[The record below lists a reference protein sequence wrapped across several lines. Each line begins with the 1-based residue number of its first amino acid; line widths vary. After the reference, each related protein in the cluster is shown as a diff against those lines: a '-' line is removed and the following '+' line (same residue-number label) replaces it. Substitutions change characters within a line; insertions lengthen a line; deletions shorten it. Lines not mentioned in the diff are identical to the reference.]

1 MAITPQAIKDQEFL
15 VKFRGYDPVEVKAY
29 LELIAEE
36 FFELL
41 EQVRHQVDE
50 LDVIVEERDMLQA
63 EKIKMQDELNE
74 SRGSSEEIKTE
85 SAQRDDEVASLQAE
99 IENLKKEV
107 QSFERQCS
115 GRDQELAEAQTV
127 MKRQEEA
134 IAREKER
141 NDKLN
146 DRIDD
151 LEKQNKELRSEEL
164 SFKSTLVAAQ
174 QFTTE
179 LKQKSEREAR
189 RIVQKS
195 REEAEQLRQ
204 DTFAE
209 LAKYPAEIERLKKKR
224 SKVRDELEAVLTL
237 SLENLDIFKDED
249 ENDDGELFEKIE
261 LDDSATRANNHVPA
275 KENEEENGDELQDI
289 HVNFDLMDAT
299 GESEEN
305 AFFLKDE
312 TADETADE
320 TVDEST
326 EESMDASANDDL
338 TKNHN

>member
-41 EQVRHQVDE
+41 EQVRHQIDE

-63 EKIKMQDELNE
+63 EKIKLQDELNE

-99 IENLKKEV
+99 IEKLKKEV

-127 MKRQEEA
+127 MKKQEEA
-134 IAREKER
+134 LRREKER

-146 DRIDD
+146 NRIDD
-151 LEKQNKELRSEEL
+151 LEKQNQELRSEEL

-189 RIVQKS
+189 RIVQNAG
-195 REEAEQLRQ
+195 EEAEQLRQ

-209 LAKYPAEIERLKKKR
+209 LAKYPAEIERLKKRK

-249 ENDDGELFEKIE
+249 EGESYGELFEKIE
-261 LDDSATRANNHVPA
+261 LDGSTMRAKNHDSEKV
-275 KENEEENGDELQDI
+275 KEEENGDELNDI
-289 HVNFDLMDAT
+289 NINFDLTEAT
-299 GESEEN
+299 GGREKN
-305 AFFLKDE
+305 AFFLKDAS
-312 TADETADE
+312 TDTSI
-320 TVDEST
+320 DES
-326 EESMDASANDDL
+326 ADDGS
-338 TKNHN
+338 TDKQHN

>member
-1 MAITPQAIKDQEFL
+1 MAITPQAIKDQEFI

-63 EKIKMQDELNE
+63 EKITLQDELNE
-74 SRGSSEEIKTE
+74 YRDGSKEITTE

-99 IENLKKEV
+99 IEQLKKEV

-115 GRDQELAEAQTV
+115 GRDQELAKAQTV

-134 IAREKER
+134 ITREKER

-179 LKQKSEREAR
+179 LKHKSEREAR
-189 RIVQKS
+189 RIVQQA
-195 REEAEQLRQ
+195 RDEAEQLRQ

-209 LAKYPAEIERLKKKR
+209 LAKYPAEIERLKNKR

-237 SLENLDIFKDED
+237 SLENLNMFKDED
-249 ENDDGELFEKIE
+249 ESNDGDLFEKIE
-261 LDDSATRANNHVPA
+261 LDASPTRPKKNAPEN
-275 KENEEENGDELQDI
+275 ENEEENGDELQDI
-289 HVNFDLMDAT
+289 HINFDLTDAT

-312 TADETADE
+312 PPNETADE
-320 TVDEST
+320 PTDG
-326 EESMDASANDDL
+326 SMDASANDDL
-338 TKNHN
+338 TKNHNRGV

>member
-41 EQVRHQVDE
+41 EQVRHQIDE

-63 EKIKMQDELNE
+63 EKIKLQDELHE
-74 SRGSSEEIKTE
+74 SRGSSEESKTE

-99 IENLKKEV
+99 IERLKKEV
-107 QSFERQCS
+107 KSFERQCS
-115 GRDQELAEAQTV
+115 GRDQDLAEAQTV
-127 MKRQEEA
+127 MKKQEEA
-134 IAREKER
+134 LRREKER

-189 RIVQKS
+189 RIVQNA

-209 LAKYPAEIERLKKKR
+209 LAKYPAEIERLKTRR

-249 ENDDGELFEKIE
+249 EDEDYGELFQKIE
-261 LDDSATRANNHVPA
+261 LGDGATTGKNHAPEKA
-275 KENEEENGDELQDI
+275 REDENGDELNDI
-289 HVNFDLMDAT
+289 NINFDLTEAT
-299 GESEEN
+299 GEREEN
-305 AFFLKDE
+305 AFFLKNE
-312 TADETADE
+312 PADESADE
-320 TVDEST
+320 PPEDPA
-326 EESMDASANDDL
+326 DGDFPDQ
-338 TKNHN
+338 KHNRGV